1 MQGLAPTVMALALFL
16 AAGGVALSR
25 WGGTHYSAVR
35 YALVV
40 LILLA
45 AGGMVML

>member
-1 MQGLAPTVMALALFL
+1 VLLTL
-16 AAGGVALSR
+16 GGVVLSR

-40 LILLA
+40 LVLLA
-45 AGGMVML
+45 AGGMVMR

>member
-1 MQGLAPTVMALALFL
+1 MQPLGHVGRGIISAGYFL
-16 AAGGVALSR
+16 TLPEPD
-25 WGGTHYSAVR
+25 YSAVR